1 MAGQLWGVDEQG
13 GFLYSDQLSKYLRLE
28 VQPMMRFRQFCSTKD
43 AIEYG
48 NGDAYQWDIITDIDK
63 EGGELEETQAMPQ
76 GGVKIRRGRLTIT
89 EYGMSVPYTKK
100 LDNLSK
106 APVRDIIKNALKNN
120 CAKTLD
126 KAAYNQFAQ
135 TRLVAYPTG
144 GNSATSVTIEA
155 VADPGAN
162 PAAVNDAAMST
173 DHVKG
178 VVDSMKERNIP
189 GYDADDYYCIGRP
202 RTFRN
207 LRNELEQIKAYVE
220 SGWREIRLGEIG
232 LYEGTRF
239 IEQTNIA
246 SKSWTNSVS
255 DEAFFLGGDTVAEA
269 VVDPE
274 HIRGKLPTD
283 YGRNRGVA
291 WYYMGGFGI
300 VHNQPAD
307 IDPQASQNRIIRWAS
322 AN

>member
-13 GFLYSDQLSKYLRLE
+13 GYLYSDQLSKYLRKE

-48 NGDAYQWDIITDIDK
+48 NGDMYQWDIVTNIDR
-63 EGGELEETQAMPQ
+63 EGGELQETEAMPQ
-76 GGVKIRRGRLTIT
+76 GGFKVRRGQLTIT

-106 APVRDIIKNALKNN
+106 APVREIIKSALKDN

-126 KAAYNQFAQ
+126 RAAYNQFAS

-144 GNSATSVTIEA
+144 GNSTTSATIEA
-155 VADPGAN
+155 VTNPGAN
-162 PAAVNDAAMST
+162 PATVNAAPLTT
-173 DHVKG
+173 DHVKNI
-178 VVDSMKERNIP
+178 VDSMKERNIP
-189 GYDADDYYCIGRP
+189 GFDGDDYFSVGRP
-202 RTFRN
+202 RTFRPI
-207 LRNELEQIKAYVE
+207 RNELEQLKAYVE
-220 SGWREIRLGEIG
+220 SGWRDIRLGEIG

-239 IEQTNIA
+239 VEQTNIA
-246 SKSWTNSVS
+246 AKGWSGGLS
-255 DEAFFLGGDTVAEA
+255 DEAFFMGGDTVAEA

-300 VHNQPAD
+300 VHNQSAD